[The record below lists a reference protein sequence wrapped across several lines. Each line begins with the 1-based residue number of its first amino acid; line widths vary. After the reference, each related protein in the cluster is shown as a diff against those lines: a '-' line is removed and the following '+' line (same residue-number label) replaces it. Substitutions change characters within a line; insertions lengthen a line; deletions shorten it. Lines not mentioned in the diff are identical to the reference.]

1 MVSVL
6 ELIFAAD
13 AAPEP
18 PVVALQLAGATEQPL
33 SACLPRRATA
43 RRRLFPAPGP
53 GAAPSDVRSWY
64 RDLWWALSGAER
76 NSLVGAAGPGSAC
89 LALLS
94 ERGACVLAT
103 VREPRVAVA
112 AAVAAGARLPNRAAL
127 LALRDDPER
136 TTKPRLRA
144 VANAQ
149 SRELLVPWVEA
160 DDLPVTVGP
169 PPDAHRW
176 RQLLFEQALPTLQPV
191 QIEGVTSAPAEELP
205 RGHAYT
211 TLLLELNWLDREL
224 HDCYATSQG

>member
-6 ELIFAAD
+6 ELLFAED
-13 AAPEP
+13 APEP
-18 PVVALQLAGATEQPL
+18 PVVALHLAGCTEQPL
-33 SACLPRRATA
+33 SVCLPRRAAA
-43 RRRLFPAPGP
+43 RRRLFPAPAP

-64 RDLWWALSGAER
+64 RDLWWALSGHER
-76 NSLVGAAGPGSAC
+76 NSLVGAAGPGAAC
-89 LALLS
+89 LALLLS
-94 ERGACVLAT
+94 DRGARVLAT
-103 VREPRVAVA
+103 VREPRDAVA

-127 LALRDDPER
+127 LALRDDPGR

-169 PPDAHRW
+169 PSDAHRW
-176 RQLLFEQALPTLQPV
+176 RELLFEQALPTLQPAPV
-191 QIEGVTSAPAEELP
+191 EGVAPAPVEELP

-224 HDCYATSQG
+224 HDSYATKQG